1 MPGTISVRHIV
12 EGVLDTYL
20 TAETGLA
27 GVAVYTGDNAEINV
41 LPKCV
46 VLCDSARAPAEL
58 PEGLGNYHC
67 SVRLTIFSNADDTTL
82 SDHRARVA
90 AAAGAMSKLSLIKA
104 AFVAGGD
111 AVCYDVTPE
120 NEDEGR
126 DERSWAS
133 VLSYDVFVVVNPQ
146 P

>member
-1 MPGTISVRHIV
+1 MGTISVRHIT

-20 TAETGLA
+20 TAESGLA

-46 VLCDSARAPAEL
+46 VLCDAARAPAEL
-58 PEGLGNYHC
+58 PEGLGNFHC
-67 SVRLTIFSNADDTTL
+67 SVRVTIFSNADDTTL
-82 SDHRARVA
+82 TAHRARVA
-90 AAAGAMSKLSLIKA
+90 AAAGAMSNISAIKA

-111 AVCYDVTPE
+111 ALCYDVTPE
-120 NEDEGR
+120 SEDEGR

-133 VLSYDVFVVVNPQ
+133 VLTFDVFVVVNPTA
-146 P
+146 

>member
-1 MPGTISVRHIV
+1 MGTISVRHIV

-20 TAETGLA
+20 TAESGLA
-27 GVAVYTGDNAEINV
+27 GVAVYTGDNAEVNV

-46 VLCDSARAPAEL
+46 VLCDAARAPAEL
-58 PEGLGNYHC
+58 PEGLGNFHC
-67 SVRLTIFSNADDTTL
+67 SVRVTLFSNADDTTL
-82 SDHRARVA
+82 TEHRARVA
-90 AAAGAMSKLSLIKA
+90 AVAGAMSDIPAIKA

-111 AVCYDVTPE
+111 ALCYDVTPE
-120 NEDEGR
+120 SEDEGR

-133 VLSYDVFVVVNPQ
+133 VLTFDVFVVVNPQ

>member
-1 MPGTISVRHIV
+1 MGTISVRHIT

-20 TAETGLA
+20 SADDGLA

-46 VLCDSARAPAEL
+46 VLCDAARAPAEL
-58 PEGLGNYHC
+58 PEGLGNFHC
-67 SVRLTIFSNADDTTL
+67 SVRVTIFSNADDTTL
-82 SDHRARVA
+82 TAHRARVA
-90 AAAGAMSKLSLIKA
+90 AVAGAMSNISAIKA
-104 AFVAGGD
+104 AFVTGGD
-111 AVCYDVTPE
+111 ALCYDVTPE
-120 NEDEGR
+120 AEDEGR

-133 VLSYDVFVVVNPQ
+133 VLSFDVFVVVNPQ

>member
-1 MPGTISVRHIV
+1 MGTISVRHIT

-20 TAETGLA
+20 TAESGLA

-46 VLCDSARAPAEL
+46 VLCDAARAPAEL
-58 PEGLGNYHC
+58 PEGLGNFHC
-67 SVRLTIFSNADDTTL
+67 SVRVTIFSNADDTTL
-82 SDHRARVA
+82 TAHRARVA
-90 AAAGAMSKLSLIKA
+90 AVAGAMADIPAIKA

-111 AVCYDVTPE
+111 ALCYDVTPE
-120 NEDEGR
+120 AEDEGR

-133 VLSYDVFVVVNPQ
+133 VLSFDVFVVVNPQ

>member
-1 MPGTISVRHIV
+1 MGTISVRHIT

-20 TAETGLA
+20 TAESGLA

-46 VLCDSARAPAEL
+46 VLCDAARAPAEL
-58 PEGLGNYHC
+58 PEGLGNFHC
-67 SVRLTIFSNADDTTL
+67 SVRVTLFSNADDTTL
-82 SDHRARVA
+82 TAHRARVA
-90 AAAGAMSKLSLIKA
+90 AVAGAMADIPAIKA

-111 AVCYDVTPE
+111 ALCYDVTPE
-120 NEDEGR
+120 SEDEGR
-126 DERSWAS
+126 DDRSWAS
-133 VLSYDVFVVVNPQ
+133 VLSFDVFVVVNPQ

>member
-1 MPGTISVRHIV
+1 MGTISVRHIT

-20 TAETGLA
+20 TAESGLA

-58 PEGLGNYHC
+58 PEGLGNFHC
-67 SVRLTIFSNADDTTL
+67 SVRVTIFSNADDTTL
-82 SDHRARVA
+82 TAHRARVA
-90 AAAGAMSKLSLIKA
+90 AVAGAMADIPAIKA

-111 AVCYDVTPE
+111 ALCYDVTPE
-120 NEDEGR
+120 AEDEGR
-126 DERSWAS
+126 DDRSWAS
-133 VLSYDVFVVVNPQ
+133 VLSFDVFVVVNPQ